1 LDFSAAVDEP
11 GFFTGSDVEVRVM
24 VNEVERL
31 HTITEV
37 GTSADGEA
45 GVELPD
51 DRSMVQLAQPNRA
64 G

>member
-1 LDFSAAVDEP
+1 MDEP
-11 GFFTGSDVEVRVM
+11 GILTGPDVEVRVT
-24 VNEVERL
+24 VNEDEHLR
-31 HTITEV
+31 TITEV

-51 DRSMVQLAQPNRA
+51 DRSMVQPAQPNRA